1 MAKTNW
7 KLAYEELR
15 KVNNDLARQLMELKE
30 EYNRLSKAHLDEANR
45 YYAKYDELKIR
56 IRLEED
62 ARQQDL
68 NALVSSLRDKN
79 NEIIRLQNLL
89 GPTRYNETR

>member
-1 MAKTNW
+1 MATTNW

-68 NALVSSLRDKN
+68 NALVSSLRDKH
-79 NEIIRLQNLL
+79 NEIIRLQNLI
-89 GPTRYNETR
+89 GPTRYDQTR

>member
-7 KLAYEELR
+7 KLAYDELA
-15 KVNNDLARQLMELKE
+15 KINNDLARQLMELKE

-68 NALVSSLRDKN
+68 NALVSSLRDKH
-79 NEIIRLQNLL
+79 NEIIRLQNLI
-89 GPTRYNETR
+89 GPTRYDQTR